1 VIHQPPRDEALRD
14 VAGANQPEIEAFICG
29 HTKLRST
36 PLLPEIHLRIGGDPT
51 KLWKETQDFVLRQR
65 ITTTRSMSPPYWAW
79 PWAGGQAMARHLLER
94 PALVRGKTVLDIAS
108 GGAVEGVAASMA
120 GAKRVVCVDIDPL
133 AEHAARINARAN
145 QVDLEARTADATTVD
160 TTEIDVI
167 LAADLFY
174 ESEQSR
180 KLLAWMR
187 REARSR
193 LVLTADP
200 GRTYTP
206 RSGVKRLSQHTVR
219 TNLTLEGRL
228 SKETCVYK
236 VLPE

>member
-1 VIHQPPRDEALRD
+1 MS
-14 VAGANQPEIEAFICG
+14 IESFIEG
-29 HTKLRST
+29 HTKLRTT
-36 PLLPEIHLRIGGDPT
+36 PLLPDVRLRIGGDPT
-51 KLWKETQDFVLRQR
+51 KLWMLTQEFVLEEK
-65 ITTTRSMSPPYWAW
+65 IAKARSMSPPYWAW
-79 PWAGGQAMARHLLER
+79 PWAGGQAMARHLLDR
-94 PALVRGKTVLDIAS
+94 PSVVRGKNVLDIAS
-108 GGAVEGVAASMA
+108 GGAVEGVAAKMA
-120 GAKRVVCVDIDPL
+120 GAKRVLCVDIDPL
-133 AEHAARINARAN
+133 AEHAARINARLN
-145 QVDLEARTADATTVD
+145 HVELEAITADATTID
-160 TTEIDVI
+160 TTDVDVI

-206 RSGVKRLSQHTVR
+206 RSGVKKLSSHIVP

-228 SKETCVYK
+228 SKVTTVYR
-236 VLPE
+236 VLKK